1 MTPGPPENLTQDTP
15 ASPSKNRRR
24 NSYVPF
30 FFVVGMFAVWFL
42 FDLLAR
48 VVVTCMPG
56 GDVCVLKRPG
66 WPLQFMVFP
75 SQDPAVP
82 VYLYGHKSID
92 IIVSL
97 LTLCL
102 AIWVVFTVAFPQEDD
117 LTQSAT
123 PGSGR

>member
-1 MTPGPPENLTQDTP
+1 MTAPPGNPPQAPP
-15 ASPSKNRRR
+15 ATRRKV
-24 NSYVPF
+24 YIPF
-30 FFVVGMFAVWFL
+30 VFVVGMFAVWFL

-48 VVVTCMPG
+48 VVLTCMPG

-75 SQDPAVP
+75 TQDPAVP
-82 VYLYGHKSID
+82 SYLYGHKSID

-102 AIWVVFTVAFPQEDD
+102 AIWVVFTVAFPPEDD
-117 LTQSAT
+117 LTK
-123 PGSGR
+123 P